1 MLKRNLYGQK
11 QAGRVWNTYL
21 HEGLL
26 ARGFQQSQVDMCLY
40 YHPKYDV
47 NMLIYTDDGILT
59 GKSDADIDAVLGL
72 LRNKSGALRPFDITD
87 EGSITDYLGVKVE
100 SLSDGSIKLSQ
111 PHLIQQVIDD
121 IGFNDRTK
129 TKDTPAKS
137 TEKLHRD
144 IHGESMKENWNYRSV
159 IGKLNFIEK
168 STRPDIAYAVH
179 QCARFSNDPKA
190 SHASAVKHI
199 VKYLIATKDQGI
211 HLRPENHSFDCWV
224 DADFVGNWDRVHAD
238 VDPSTAKSRTGYIIN
253 YGGCPITWGSKLQ
266 TEVALSTTEA
276 EYNALSTSLREVIHL
291 MQLVEEAHEL
301 GWTTIQD
308 VPKVHCT
315 VFEDNVGALEMARLP
330 KMRPRTKHL
339 CVRLHHFREHVR
351 KKLISIHHIATELQ
365 IADLLT
371 KPQPVALFVAQR
383 AKIMKWPVP
392 PTNDTLGQSDTV
404 NHLRAC
410 GIVRASDGEDVTK
423 SSKHNEVFSM
433 TSGTTQTRGK
443 ELLCSESKA
452 SATDN
457 DDMNLK
463 SPNGNG
469 RAYKLPTE
477 VKIYQGNEMTVEMKE
492 EKARRATLYTKRVQ
506 RVRKGLNERGKME

>member
-383 AKIMKWPVP
+383 AKIMKWPIP

-423 SSKHNEVFSM
+423 SSEFS
-433 TSGTTQTRGK
+433 
-443 ELLCSESKA
+443 A
-452 SATDN
+452 
-457 DDMNLK
+457 
-463 SPNGNG
+463 
-469 RAYKLPTE
+469 
-477 VKIYQGNEMTVEMKE
+477 
-492 EKARRATLYTKRVQ
+492 
-506 RVRKGLNERGKME
+506 